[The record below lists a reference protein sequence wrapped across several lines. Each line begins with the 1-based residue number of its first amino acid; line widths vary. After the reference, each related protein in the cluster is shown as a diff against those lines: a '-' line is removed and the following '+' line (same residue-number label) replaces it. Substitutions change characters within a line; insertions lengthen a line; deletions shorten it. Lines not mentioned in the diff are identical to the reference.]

1 MAPKRIMAR
10 RTGGCALL
18 LLLLAGLLGLAGCG
32 GGGSGAGT
40 DREADARLLNEVLGR
55 QLGAVAAYERVI
67 PALRGADRQAA
78 RKFRAEEQ
86 EHVDATVKVL
96 RGIGAEADPP
106 RETIEGND
114 LRHRS
119 DYLHFLYDL
128 ESATIDAELS
138 LIGKL
143 TTPWPRPLFGS
154 MVADQAQRLVLI
166 RRALGAAPLEAVGS
180 AFEDGNVPAP

>member
-1 MAPKRIMAR
+1 MAR
-10 RTGGCALL
+10 PSRGRF
-18 LLLLAGLLGLAGCG
+18 LLLLALAGIFAAALAGCG
-32 GGGSGAGT
+32 GGGGGGAET
-40 DREADARLLNEVLGR
+40 DKEGDAKLLNGILGR
-55 QLGAVAAYERVI
+55 QLAAVAAYERVI
-67 PALRGADRQAA
+67 PKLRPADRAAA

-106 RETIEGND
+106 VETIEGNH
-114 LRHRS
+114 LQRRS
-119 DYLHFLYDL
+119 DYLHFLYDM

-154 MVADQAQRLVLI
+154 MAANQAQRLVLI
-166 RRALGAAPLEAVGS
+166 RRALGAAPLETVGS

>member
-1 MAPKRIMAR
+1 MAR
-10 RTGGCALL
+10 LPRGRFPLVLVGALL
-18 LLLLAGLLGLAGCG
+18 ALSVAGCG
-32 GGGSGAGT
+32 SGGGGGGGT
-40 DREADARLLNEVLGR
+40 ETERNADATLLNQMLGR
-55 QLGAVAAYERVI
+55 QLGAVAAYEQVI
-67 PALRGADRQAA
+67 PHLRGADRVAA

-106 RETIEGND
+106 AETIEGNQ
-114 LRHRS
+114 LESSS

-143 TTPWPRPLFGS
+143 ATPWPRPLFGS
-154 MVADQAQRLVLI
+154 MAANQAQRLVLI
-166 RRALGAAPLEAVGS
+166 RRALGATPLEAIGS